1 MLQCGLSCRR
11 ENRETETMTTKKL
24 LAATALLLGVTLGT
38 ATASLAQSVYY
49 GGPYG
54 YEYGYRGFD
63 GYSVS
68 PPHWM
73 RGGPGPRVQDGSGM
87 GIGSVR

>member
-1 MLQCGLSCRR
+1 
-11 ENRETETMTTKKL
+11 MTTKKL

-38 ATASLAQSVYY
+38 ASSSLAQVIYY

-54 YEYGYRGFD
+54 YED
-63 GYSVS
+63 GYAYGPYGRAGSA
-68 PPHWM
+68 PDWM

-87 GIGSVR
+87 GIGGVR